1 MCAEQ
6 RCSFRFCRENIY
18 DNLKYAGVKTVEAGF
33 VGADRVRAVR
43 VAWDPARISF
53 DRLLRE
59 YWKNCQP
66 ARSDGQFEAKGAANV
81 SALWVTTAAQRATAE
96 QQRALLSQSGMFG
109 GPVVTAIID
118 GPADVDF
125 EAVPEEQRGF
135 GRRNPKALE
144 ERRKKSGRTA
154 YLDPI
159 WGLST
164 FCKDRVCGYVRF
176 AKGCTAECLEV
187 YTEYRDQPGA
197 CSRYGHRSVL
207 ACLRDAG

>member
-1 MCAEQ
+1 M
-6 RCSFRFCRENIY
+6 
-18 DNLKYAGVKTVEAGF
+18 KTVEAGF

-81 SALWVTTAAQRATAE
+81 SALWVTTAAQHATAE

-135 GRRNPKALE
+135 GRRDPKALE